1 MKPLLTMLASTLCFA
16 LMSTSVALAH
26 ARAPELG
33 TALSSFV
40 RSIVNLGVLLALAG
54 GRVSDLLG
62 DRRPALWWRGLS
74 GAVAL
79 ITYFAALSRIGAGEA
94 AFLNQTSSAWVAAI
108 APLALGE
115 RTSPLTWLAV
125 LASAAG
131 TAALGWPRVDS
142 PTGDLAGRL
151 LGLVSGLSAAAAY
164 LAIRRATSSNGP
176 AVIVFYFTLLST
188 VASALMMVA
197 LPAPLPTD
205 PWAWVYLCGA
215 GLFATGGQLLMTSAY
230 QQGPVATMAAVSA
243 GTPLFTTLLAALL
256 LGQRP
261 DPLARLGMGVLVLA
275 SVALP
280 FLSLRQGQRSA

>member
-1 MKPLLTMLASTLCFA
+1 MLASTLCFA
-16 LMSTSVALAH
+16 LMSTCVALAH

-40 RSIVNLGVLLALAG
+40 RSVVNLGVLLVLARG
-54 GRVSDLLG
+54 SVTALLG

-74 GAVAL
+74 GALAL

-94 AFLNQTSSAWVAAI
+94 AFLNQTSGAWVAAI
-108 APLALGE
+108 APLTLGE

-131 TAALGWPRVDS
+131 TALLGWPRLDA
-142 PTGDLAGRL
+142 PPGDLAGRA
-151 LGLVSGLSAAAAY
+151 LGLVSGLAAAAAY
-164 LAIRRATSSNGP
+164 LTIRRASSTNGP
-176 AVIVFYFTLLST
+176 AVIVFYFTLLSA
-188 VASALMMVA
+188 VASAVML
-197 LPAPLPTD
+197 LLFPAPLPSD
-205 PWAWVYLCGA
+205 AMAWAYLCGA

-243 GTPLFTTLLAALL
+243 GTPLFTTLLAALV

-261 DPLARLGMGVLVLA
+261 DALARVGMGVLVLA

-280 FLSLRQGQRSA
+280 FLSLRQVQRGA